1 MFYTAISGLNA
12 FRSQLSV
19 ISDNIANS
27 QTASYK
33 AGDVSF
39 AEVIASSSSNST
51 GNVGSGVN
59 IQNIALGWTQGAIS
73 NTGNVNDFAVTGAG
87 FFIVQDTAG
96 TGYTRDGKFSFNA
109 DSELVNADGM
119 NVQGYAINP
128 TTGVVAT
135 EYSPIVIS
143 TAQSPASATT
153 SMTTTVNLDASALI
167 GGTSAFSTTTNVYDS
182 LGNAIPLTIKFQKAV
197 ANQWTWDASIPVT
210 IPPTGT
216 AAGSGTLNF
225 TAAGQLDSGA
235 GGAVWTDP
243 SIVLTL
249 ANGAASTQTVTWD
262 LYNDTP
268 APGVTNGTLTQ
279 FAGTSTIYSMS
290 QDGRTSGLLTGISSN
305 NNGII
310 TASYSNGQTN
320 SLYQIAL
327 ADCQNYDGLS
337 KIGNNLYRDTPTIT
351 GGMIAGSP
359 GSGKFGTVASGS
371 LEASNVDMAKEMAN
385 MILAQRAYE
394 SCARVFTIES
404 EMLKTVVNMS

>member
-12 FRSQLSV
+12 FRSQLAV

-27 QTASYK
+27 QTGSYK

-39 AEVIASSSSNST
+39 AEVVASSSSTST

-73 NTGNVNDFAVTGAG
+73 NTGNTNDFAVTGAG

-135 EYSPIVIS
+135 VYSNIAIS
-143 TAQSPASATT
+143 TAQNPASATT
-153 SMTTTVNLDASALI
+153 SMTTTVNLNSSATAGI
-167 GGTSAFSTTTNVYDS
+167 TSAFSTTTNIYDS
-182 LGNAIPLTIKFQKAV
+182 LGNAIPLTIAFQK
-197 ANQWTWDASIPVT
+197 TASNAWSYTPT
-210 IPPTGT
+210 IPAALGLVTS
-216 AAGSGTLNF
+216 AAGALAFN
-225 TAAGQLDSGA
+225 ASGA
-235 GGAVWTDP
+235 LVAAANPTITFTLSGGATSPQAV
-243 SIVLTL
+243 I
-249 ANGAASTQTVTWD
+249 WD
-262 LYNDTP
+262 LTT
-268 APGVTNGTLTQ
+268 AGATNGTLTQ
-279 FAGTSTIYSMS
+279 YSGTSTIYSMS

-327 ADCQNYDGLS
+327 ADCLNYEGLS
-337 KIGNNLYRDTPTIT
+337 KIGNNLYRDTPAIT
-351 GGMIAGSP
+351 GGMIAGRP
-359 GSGKFGTVASGS
+359 GTGKFGTVASGS

-394 SCARVFTIES
+394 SCARVFTTES